1 MPDGSSL
8 AVSTISCVKLFR
20 LRQKDNQLLV
30 SKIVIPTSIGEAG
43 ARIVKFSPDGK
54 WLLLIRSDSKIQI
67 CRLKRDE
74 GARKGL
80 FIFPRLVT
88 LERLP
93 RDATETP
100 SELGLGSYMRTIS
113 RVAFSADSR
122 ILAVGDLA
130 GYLDTWTL
138 QGCEDFTEEGNKQQ
152 TALGQANKSDDES
165 SEEEVH
171 AQVTFGQSWIRT
183 PAASILP
190 KLPSAALILSF
201 RPRRPNHDK
210 QATSGIS
217 LTAKGRS
224 SHSKNVSYTD
234 QEDRLFV
241 LTGEHQIYEFHV
253 LSGKLSAWSRRNS
266 SSQLPQAF
274 KVIRDRAMGSI
285 WDVRGVKERIWL
297 YGSSWLWMFD
307 LSLDFPANLD
317 RRNQTTDGEL
327 QSSELSTKNLK
338 RKRGLG
344 GDRNSEEAG
353 KRNTGAGDKIPDSKL
368 YGGIGRKFRKT
379 NGAEI
384 DKGGWIKA
392 EIERCQSSDGDDDE
406 AADEDDND
414 DEDAANES
422 ALVGLRRGMAEAA
435 RITNGLRNDEAS
447 GIVQL
452 ESRGSDSCRPYWGTH
467 RYRDILG
474 IVPLG
479 DVPES
484 DDDLRRS
491 IEVAVVE
498 RPLHEV
504 DLPPRYHGDQEW
516 D

>member
-8 AVSTISCVKLFR
+8 AVSTISCIKLFR
-20 LRQKDNQLLV
+20 LRQKDKQLLV
-30 SKIVIPTSIGEAG
+30 SKILIPASIGEAG
-43 ARIVKFSPDGK
+43 ARVVKFSPDGK

-74 GARKGL
+74 GVRKGFL
-80 FIFPRLVT
+80 ILPSLVT

-93 RDATETP
+93 RDATETK
-100 SELGLGSYMRTIS
+100 SELGLGSYMRAIS

-122 ILAVGDLA
+122 ILVVGDLA

-138 QGCEDFTEEGNKQQ
+138 QGYEDFTEIGNKQQ
-152 TALGQANKSDDES
+152 TALELGDKSDDES

-171 AQVTFGQSWIRT
+171 DQVTFGQSWIRT
-183 PAASILP
+183 PAVSILP

-210 QATSGIS
+210 QVTSAI
-217 LTAKGRS
+217 

-234 QEDRLFV
+234 HEDGLFV
-241 LTGEHQIYEFHV
+241 LTSEHQFYEFHV

-274 KVIRDRAMGSI
+274 KAIRDRAMGSI
-285 WDVRGVKERIWL
+285 WDVRGVRERIWL

-317 RRNQTTDGEL
+317 RKNQTTD
-327 QSSELSTKNLK
+327 SELSTKNLK

-344 GDRNSEEAG
+344 GDRYSEEVG
-353 KRNTGAGDKIPDSKL
+353 KLNTGAGDKIPDSKI
-368 YGGIGRKFRKT
+368 YVGIGRKFRKT

-384 DKGGWIKA
+384 DKGWWINA
-392 EIERCQSSDGDDDE
+392 EIERCQSSDRDNEGV
-406 AADEDDND
+406 ADEDDND
-414 DEDAANES
+414 DEGAANES
-422 ALVGLRRGMAEAA
+422 ALLGLRRGMSEAA
-435 RITNGLRNDEAS
+435 RITSGLRNDEAS
-447 GIVQL
+447 GL

-479 DVPES
+479 DVPEI

>member
-8 AVSTISCVKLFR
+8 AVSTISCTKLFR
-20 LRQKDNQLLV
+20 LRQKDHQLLV
-30 SKIVIPTSIGEAG
+30 SKIVIPISIGEAG
-43 ARIVKFSPDGK
+43 ARTVKFSPDGK

-80 FIFPRLVT
+80 LILPRLVT
-88 LERLP
+88 LGRLP
-93 RDATETP
+93 RDTTETQ

-130 GYLDTWTL
+130 GYLDTWIL
-138 QGCEDFTEEGNKQQ
+138 QGSEDFTEESNKQQ
-152 TALGQANKSDDES
+152 PALEQDNRSDDES
-165 SEEEVH
+165 SDEEVH
-171 AQVTFGQSWIRT
+171 AQVVTLGQSWIRN

-217 LTAKGRS
+217 LNAKGKS
-224 SHSKNVSYTD
+224 SHSKSASDTE

-241 LTGEHQIYEFHV
+241 FTGEHQIYEFHV
-253 LSGKLSAWSRRNS
+253 LSGKLSAWSRRNP

-274 KVIRDRAMGSI
+274 QTIRDRAMGSI
-285 WDVRGVKERIWL
+285 WDVCGLKERIWL

-307 LSLDFPANLD
+307 LSLDFPTNLD
-317 RRNQTTDGEL
+317 RRNQNTHGEL
-327 QSSELSTKNLK
+327 MPSELSTKNLK

-344 GDRNSEEAG
+344 DRNSEEVG
-353 KRNTGAGDKIPDSKL
+353 RRNTGAGDKIPESEL
-368 YGGIGRKFRKT
+368 YVGIGRKFRKT
-379 NGAEI
+379 NGPDSE
-384 DKGGWIKA
+384 KGRWINA
-392 EIERCQSSDGDDDE
+392 DIERCQSSGGDDDE
-406 AADEDDND
+406 ADEDDND

-422 ALVGLRRGMAEAA
+422 ALLGLRRGLADAA
-435 RITNGLRNDEAS
+435 RITNGLTNDEAS

-452 ESRGSDSCRPYWGTH
+452 ESRESDSCRPYWGTH

-479 DVPES
+479 DVPENG
-484 DDDLRRS
+484 DDLRRS
-491 IEVAVVE
+491 IEVALIE

>member
-8 AVSTISCVKLFR
+8 ALSTISCVKLFS
-20 LRQKDNQLLV
+20 LRQKDNRLLV
-30 SKIVIPTSIGEAG
+30 STIVTPISIGEAG
-43 ARIVKFSPDGK
+43 ARKVKFSPDGK

-74 GARKGL
+74 GARKGFL
-80 FIFPRLVT
+80 ILPKLAT

-93 RDATETP
+93 RDVTETQ
-100 SELGLGSYMRTIS
+100 SDLGLGIYMRTIS

-130 GYLDTWTL
+130 GYLDTWVL
-138 QGCEDFTEEGNKQQ
+138 QGFEDFTEETSKQQ
-152 TALGQANKSDDES
+152 KVLEQANRSDDGS
-165 SEEEVH
+165 SEEEID
-171 AQVTFGQSWIRT
+171 AQVTLGQSWIRN
-183 PAASILP
+183 PAALILP

-201 RPRRPNHDK
+201 RPNHDK
-210 QATSGIS
+210 EATSGIS
-217 LTAKGRS
+217 LKVKGRS
-224 SHSKNVSYTD
+224 SHSAKASFPD
-234 QEDRLFV
+234 HEDRLFV
-241 LTGEHQIYEFHV
+241 FTNEHQMYEFHV
-253 LSGKLSAWSRRNS
+253 LSGKLSAWSRRNA
-266 SSQLPQAF
+266 SSQLPRAF
-274 KVIRDRAMGSI
+274 QGIRDRAMGSI
-285 WDVRGVKERIWL
+285 WEIHGLKERIWL

-307 LSLDFPANLD
+307 LSLDFPADLD
-317 RRNQTTDGEL
+317 RGNQTTDDGLLPGEF
-327 QSSELSTKNLK
+327 SAKKRK
-338 RKRGLG
+338 RKRGPSDG
-344 GDRNSEEAG
+344 NSEGIE
-353 KRNTGAGDKIPDSKL
+353 KRNTGAGDKIPESKI
-368 YGGIGRKFRKT
+368 YVGIGRKFRKT
-379 NGAEI
+379 DGPET
-384 DKGGWIKA
+384 DKGRWISADVEKC
-392 EIERCQSSDGDDDE
+392 RGSGGDDDE

-422 ALVGLRRGMAEAA
+422 ALLGLRRDLAEAA
-435 RITNGLRNDEAS
+435 GITNGSTNDEAG

-479 DVPES
+479 DVPGS
-484 DDDLRRS
+484 GDDLRGS

>member
-8 AVSTISCVKLFR
+8 AVSTISCIKLFR
-20 LRQKDNQLLV
+20 LRQKDGQLLV
-30 SKIVIPTSIGEAG
+30 SKIVIPTSIEEAG
-43 ARIVKFSPDGK
+43 ARTVKFSPDGK
-54 WLLLIRSDSKIQI
+54 WLLLIRSNSKIQI

-74 GARKGL
+74 GVKKSL
-80 FIFPRLVT
+80 LILPRLVT
-88 LERLP
+88 LQRLP
-93 RDATETP
+93 RDATETQ
-100 SELGLGSYMRTIS
+100 SELGLGSYMRAIS

-130 GYLDTWTL
+130 GYVDTWTL
-138 QGCEDFTEEGNKQQ
+138 QGCEDFTEESNKQQ
-152 TALGQANKSDDES
+152 TALEQADKSDDES
-165 SEEEVH
+165 SEEEVYV
-171 AQVTFGQSWIRT
+171 QVILGQSWIRN

-201 RPRRPNHDK
+201 RPHRPNHDK

-217 LTAKGRS
+217 LNVKGRN
-224 SHSKNVSYTD
+224 SHSKNASYTD
-234 QEDRLFV
+234 HEDRLFV
-241 LTGEHQIYEFHV
+241 VTGEHQIYEFHV
-253 LSGKLSAWSRRNS
+253 LSGKLSAWSRRNP

-274 KVIRDRAMGSI
+274 QSIRDRAMGSI
-285 WDVRGVKERIWL
+285 WDIRGLKERIWL

-307 LSLDFPANLD
+307 LSLDFPANLN
-317 RRNQTTDGEL
+317 RSNHTTDGEL
-327 QSSELSTKNLK
+327 LPSELSTKNFK

-344 GDRNSEEAG
+344 DGNSEEVG
-353 KRNTGAGDKIPDSKL
+353 KRNTGAGDKIPESKL
-368 YGGIGRKFRKT
+368 YVGIGRKFRKT
-379 NGAEI
+379 NGPESN
-384 DKGGWIKA
+384 KGRWIKA
-392 EIERCQSSDGDDDE
+392 DMERCQSSGGDDDE

-414 DEDAANES
+414 DEDAVNES
-422 ALVGLRRGMAEAA
+422 ALLGLRRGLAKAA
-435 RITNGLRNDEAS
+435 RITNGLTNDEAS

-452 ESRGSDSCRPYWGTH
+452 ESRGSESCRPYWGTH

-484 DDDLRRS
+484 DDDLRRLL
-491 IEVAVVE
+491 EVAVVE

>member
-8 AVSTISCVKLFR
+8 AVSTISCIKLFR

-43 ARIVKFSPDGK
+43 ARTVKFSPDGK
-54 WLLLIRSDSKIQI
+54 WLLLIRSDSKLQI

-74 GARKGL
+74 GARNGL
-80 FIFPRLVT
+80 LILPKLVT

-93 RDATETP
+93 RDATETQ
-100 SELGLGSYMRTIS
+100 SELGLGSYMRAIS

-138 QGCEDFTEEGNKQQ
+138 QGCEDFIEGSNKQQ
-152 TALGQANKSDDES
+152 TALEQADISDDES

-171 AQVTFGQSWIRT
+171 AQITLGQSWIRN

-210 QATSGIS
+210 QATSSIS
-217 LTAKGRS
+217 LNVKGRS
-224 SHSKNVSYTD
+224 SHSKNISHTD
-234 QEDRLFV
+234 HEDRLFV
-241 LTGEHQIYEFHV
+241 VTGEHQIYEFHV
-253 LSGKLSAWSRRNS
+253 LSGKISAWSRRNP

-274 KVIRDRAMGSI
+274 QVIRDRAMGSI

-317 RRNQTTDGEL
+317 RRDQTTNGEL
-327 QSSELSTKNLK
+327 QPSELSTKSLK

-344 GDRNSEEAG
+344 DGNTDEVG

-368 YGGIGRKFRKT
+368 CIGIGRKFRKT
-379 NGAEI
+379 NGPES
-384 DKGGWIKA
+384 DKGRWINA
-392 EIERCQSSDGDDDE
+392 EIERCQSPGGDDDE
-406 AADEDDND
+406 AADEDYND
-414 DEDAANES
+414 EEDVANES
-422 ALVGLRRGMAEAA
+422 ALLGLRRGLAEAA
-435 RITNGLRNDEAS
+435 RITNDSTNDEAS
-447 GIVQL
+447 RIVQL

-479 DVPES
+479 GVPES

-498 RPLHEV
+498 RPLYEV

>member
-1 MPDGSSL
+1 M
-8 AVSTISCVKLFR
+8 
-20 LRQKDNQLLV
+20 
-30 SKIVIPTSIGEAG
+30 IPTSIGEAG
-43 ARIVKFSPDGK
+43 ARIVKFSPDGN
-54 WLLLIRSDSKIQI
+54 WLLLIRCDSKTQI

-74 GARKGL
+74 GVRKGL
-80 FIFPRLVT
+80 LILPRLVT

-93 RDATETP
+93 RDATETQ
-100 SELGLGSYMRTIS
+100 SELGLGSYMRSIS

-122 ILAVGDLA
+122 ILVVGDLA

-152 TALGQANKSDDES
+152 TALELGNKSDDES

-171 AQVTFGQSWIRT
+171 VQVTFGQSWIRT
-183 PAASILP
+183 PASSILP

-201 RPRRPNHDK
+201 RPCRPNHNK

-217 LTAKGRS
+217 LTVNGRS
-224 SHSKNVSYTD
+224 SHSKNVSDTD
-234 QEDRLFV
+234 HEDRLFV
-241 LTGEHQIYEFHV
+241 FTSEHQIYEFHV

-274 KVIRDRAMGSI
+274 KAIRDRAMGSI
-285 WDVRGVKERIWL
+285 WDVRGVRERIWI

-317 RRNQTTDGEL
+317 RKNQTTDGEP

-344 GDRNSEEAG
+344 GDRYSEEAG
-353 KRNTGAGDKIPDSKL
+353 KLNTGAGDKIPDSKL
-368 YGGIGRKFRKT
+368 YVGIGRKFRKT
-379 NGAEI
+379 NGAES
-384 DKGGWIKA
+384 DKGWWINA
-392 EIERCQSSDGDDDE
+392 EIQRCQNSDGDNDE

-422 ALVGLRRGMAEAA
+422 ALLGLRRGISEAA
-435 RITNGLRNDEAS
+435 RMTSGLRNDEAS

-452 ESRGSDSCRPYWGTH
+452 ESRGTDSCRPYWGTH